1 MEGMIGE
8 IRMFAGNFA
17 PRTWA
22 FCEGQLL
29 PISQNTAL
37 FSIIG
42 TIYGGDGRT
51 TMALPDL
58 RGRVPIAPGNG
69 PGLPSYREGQRGG
82 ASTNTLNITQLPSHN
97 HIGAVK
103 ASSGNATQNA
113 ATNGASI
120 ATPGTGSGRSFTPTA
135 GFNTASP
142 DITLNAD
149 SVVTGNTGGNQS
161 INNLQPFLSIY
172 YIICLQGIFPSRN

>member
-1 MEGMIGE
+1 MEGTIGE
-8 IRMFAGNFA
+8 VRMFAGNFA
-17 PRTWA
+17 PRFWA
-22 FCEGQLL
+22 LCEGQLL
-29 PISQNTAL
+29 AINSNQAL
-37 FSIIG
+37 FSILG

-51 TMALPDL
+51 SFGLPDL
-58 RGRVPIAPGNG
+58 RGRIPIGPGNG

-82 ASTNTLNITQLPSHN
+82 ATTNTLNITQIPSHN

-103 ASSGNATQNA
+103 VSSGNATQNT

-142 DITLNAD
+142 DITLNAN
-149 SVVTGNTGGNQS
+149 SVQTGNTGGNQS
-161 INNLQPFLSIY
+161 VNNMQPFLSIY
-172 YIICLQGIFPSRN
+172 FIICLQGIFPSRN